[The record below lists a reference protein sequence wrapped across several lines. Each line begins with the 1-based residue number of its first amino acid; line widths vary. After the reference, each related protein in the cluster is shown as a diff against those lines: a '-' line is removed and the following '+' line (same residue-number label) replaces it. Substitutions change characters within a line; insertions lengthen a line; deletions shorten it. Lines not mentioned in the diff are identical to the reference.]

1 MNNLKITTLQTNLIW
16 ENIDA
21 NLIQLSRKLS
31 QLSHSTD
38 IIILPEMF
46 TTGFSMN
53 PTKFAEPPNGLTL
66 AWLKEQAKKTKAVIT
81 GSYIVQE
88 KDHYYNRLVW
98 MQPDGTF
105 QTYDKKHLFSL
116 SAEPKHYTA
125 GKERLIVEYKGWKIC
140 PLICFDLRFPVWSR
154 NTQSYDLLI
163 YVANWPE
170 KRAHHWRSLLM
181 ARAIENQVYTIGVNR
196 VGTDGN
202 QLYYSGDTAVID
214 YNGDIF
220 VQTAHVEN
228 NSTIELDYQKQQD
241 FRNKLRFLADRDAFT
256 LAEC

>member
-1 MNNLKITTLQTNLIW
+1 MNNLKITTIQTDLVW
-16 ENIDA
+16 ENIEA
-21 NLIQLSRKLS
+21 NLAQLTSKLG
-31 QLSHSTD
+31 QLVNSSD

-53 PTKFAEPPNGLTL
+53 PAKLAETPNGKTL
-66 AWLKEQAKKTKAVIT
+66 AWLKEQAQKTKAVIT

-88 KDHYYNRLVW
+88 NDHYYNRLVW
-98 MQPDGTF
+98 MQPDGIF

-125 GKERLIVEYKGWKIC
+125 GKERLIVNYKGWRIC

-154 NTQSYDLLI
+154 NTQNYDLLI

-181 ARAIENQVYTIGVNR
+181 ARAIENQAYTIGVNR

-202 QLYYSGDTAVID
+202 QSDHSGDTSVID
-214 YNGDIF
+214 YNGSLL
-220 VQTAHVEN
+220 VHTAHVEN
-228 NSTIELDYQKQQD
+228 SSTIELNYQKQQD
-241 FRNKLRFLADRDAFT
+241 FRHKLRFLADRDAFE
-256 LAEC
+256 LV

>member
-1 MNNLKITTLQTNLIW
+1 MTNLKITTLQTNLVW
-16 ENIDA
+16 ENIEA
-21 NLIQLSRKLS
+21 NLTQLGNKLDTFINTS
-31 QLSHSTD
+31 D

-53 PTKFAEPPNGLTL
+53 PAKLAELPNGKTLT
-66 AWLKEQAKKTKAVIT
+66 WLKKQAQKTNAVIT

-88 KDHYYNRLVW
+88 NGYYYNRLVW
-98 MQPDGTF
+98 MPPNGVF

-116 SAEPKHYTA
+116 SAEPAHYTS
-125 GKERLIVEYKGWKIC
+125 GKERLIVTYKGWKIC

-154 NTQSYDLLI
+154 NTENYDLLI

-196 VGTDGN
+196 VGLDGH
-202 QLYYSGDTAVID
+202 QAYHSGDTSVID
-214 YNGDIF
+214 YNGGII
-220 VQTAHVEN
+220 VHTAHIETSNTV
-228 NSTIELDYQKQQD
+228 ELDYQQQQD
-241 FRNKLRFLADRDAFT
+241 FRQKLQFLADRDDFQ
-256 LAEC
+256 LM